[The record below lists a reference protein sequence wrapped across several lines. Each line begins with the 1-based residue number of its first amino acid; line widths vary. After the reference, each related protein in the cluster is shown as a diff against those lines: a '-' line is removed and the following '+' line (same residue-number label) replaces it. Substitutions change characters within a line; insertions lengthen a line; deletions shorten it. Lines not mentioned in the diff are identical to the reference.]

1 VIESNSQLGSADKD
15 PFSVGVRAAR
25 MRTVDR
31 FRLQCFVALAEE
43 LHFHRAAERVH
54 LSQPAM
60 SQQVRTLE
68 RELGVQLAHRT
79 KRTVVL
85 TPAGEVF
92 LREARKTLRQIDQA
106 VSLAQ
111 RTDRGEIGQLTV
123 GVTSPGLYVMFPET
137 VRLFRAALPRVG
149 VIVRE
154 LTTAEQ
160 EKALRAGDIDVGL
173 IHPPLDDIELTAE
186 EVARVPFQLALP
198 DDHRLAGNES
208 LELAELAGEPFV
220 IFPREIAP
228 QLYDMIISLCRD
240 AGFTLEIAMEAYPA
254 QSIIALVS
262 SGVGLG
268 FIAGEMQR
276 QKRPGVVYRPLR
288 GAGPQLSLGVA
299 HHPDGVSPAT
309 GAFVDAARAAGR
321 NVR

>member
-1 VIESNSQLGSADKD
+1 MPA
-15 PFSVGVRAAR
+15 
-25 MRTVDR
+25 VDR
-31 FRLQCFVALAEE
+31 FRLECFVALAEE
-43 LHFHRAAERVH
+43 LHFHRAAERCHV
-54 LSQPAM
+54 SQPAM

-85 TPAGEVF
+85 TAAGEVF
-92 LREARKTLRQIDQA
+92 LREARRTLRQLDLA

-137 VRLFRAALPRVG
+137 VRRFRAALPRVG

-173 IHPPLDDIELTAE
+173 VHPPLDDGGLSAE

-198 DDHRLAGNES
+198 DDHRLAGHGS
-208 LELAELAGEPFV
+208 LELAELAGERFV
-220 IFPREIAP
+220 IFPRQIAP
-228 QLYDMIISLCRD
+228 QLYDAIISMSRA

-268 FIAGEMQR
+268 FIAGEVQR
-276 QKRPGVVYRPLR
+276 LNRPGVVYRPLR
-288 GAGPQLSLGVA
+288 GGPQLSMGVA
-299 HHPDGVSPAT
+299 HHPDGVSPAV
-309 GAFVDAARAAGR
+309 GAFVEAARAAGR
-321 NVR
+321 EVR